1 MYHRNG
7 VILRYFISYKKTKA
21 NTQFQVITKD
31 VDPSEIYE
39 DDDIVAI
46 LISNLN
52 KFTQYTV
59 NVKAFTKAGMGP
71 ASTEIQVF
79 TLEDGK
85 EFIESCINT
94 KYFGCIGQAPRSLNL
109 SHVKIY

>member
-31 VDPSEIYE
+31 VDPTEIYE

-71 ASTEIQVF
+71 ASTDIQVF

-94 KYFGCIGQAPRSLNL
+94 KYLNA
-109 SHVKIY
+109 